1 MRPTLYSVAEY
12 FFERNPEKIG
22 YVSML
27 VSDSDPL
34 ISYINPPFL
43 ITFNSFLR
51 VDTLAQILN
60 FANVHAEARY
70 LVVDDTQGLL
80 ISAVA
85 ERMGGYGQ
93 IMGIH
98 DGLSPNYDV
107 LRYHNFSKR
116 VLDSISTL
124 PWTMVDKDEPTSGMY
139 TGKRKCMLT

>member
-1 MRPTLYSVAEY
+1 M
-12 FFERNPEKIG
+12 
-22 YVSML
+22 
-27 VSDSDPL
+27 
-34 ISYINPPFL
+34 
-43 ITFNSFLR
+43 
-51 VDTLAQILN
+51 DTLAQILN

-98 DGLSPNYDV
+98 DGLSSNYDV

-139 TGKRKCMLT
+139 TCVQGYVNVCLHEDQLEQQ